1 MDSSSCS
8 LENGDDYRSSKRRRF
23 HGDMSIDSL
32 SESFSSHSPF
42 FSNKLH
48 AANKKS
54 IFASTNAL
62 ATLKRHRSG
71 SASPVQKDLN
81 RVVEEQTAV
90 IESLK
95 SEKKNL
101 ESELATLKK
110 DHERSQKENSVL
122 RRAVA
127 IQQERQKNAETQV
140 KAAAEYRGVAEEKIR
155 KLEHLVMALRYHL
168 QTQQNNACNDFM
180 GMPPRPPDVF

>member
-1 MDSSSCS
+1 MVGCVDWANFVASEEISFVPCVI
-8 LENGDDYRSSKRRRF
+8 KMF
-23 HGDMSIDSL
+23 HLKDLIKDKL
-32 SESFSSHSPF
+32 FSHQFVLLLLCP
-42 FSNKLH
+42 
-48 AANKKS
+48 
-54 IFASTNAL
+54 AL
-62 ATLKRHRSG
+62 AKLKRHRSG

-81 RVVEEQTAV
+81 RVVEEQAAV

-95 SEKKNL
+95 SEKKDL
-101 ESELATLKK
+101 ESEVATLKK

-140 KAAAEYRGVAEEKIR
+140 KAAEEYRVVAEEKIR

-168 QTQQNNACNDFM
+168 QTQQNNVCNDFM